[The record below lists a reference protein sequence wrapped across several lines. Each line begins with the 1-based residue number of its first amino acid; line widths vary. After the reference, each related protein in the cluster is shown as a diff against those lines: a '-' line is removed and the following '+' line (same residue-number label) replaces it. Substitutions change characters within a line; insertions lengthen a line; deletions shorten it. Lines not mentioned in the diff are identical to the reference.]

1 TDKTKYRWADRWAK
15 IEVGGRNLIPG
26 TATFSGTHWEKQGTW
41 RLEESLYKG
50 AGILTWVG
58 GMKASPI
65 ANISVQSGDTYTFS
79 AYIKKENAGTVY
91 FYLYDEHETWFAAA
105 NVPRATLIRDVGN
118 NFQRFTITFKVT
130 RSGILKPRFAILSTD
145 EGGFS
150 VAGYQLE
157 AGTVATDWS
166 PAPEDLQNQVNS
178 KADQALTQEQL
189 NALNERA
196 NLLKTELDAKVA
208 IDAVNELIGEYR
220 RMLDVESANVRE
232 NQEALVEAVKRVAAI
247 ELNLGQFAER
257 VEFLDSYMTRSNE

>member
-1 TDKTKYRWADRWAK
+1 ESLR
-15 IEVGGRNLIPG
+15 VGGRNLIPG

-91 FYLYDEHETWFAAA
+91 FYLYDEHETWFATA

-157 AGTVATDWS
+157 NGTVATDWS
-166 PAPEDLQNQVNS
+166 PAPEDQQIYTET
-178 KADQALTQEQL
+178 KIAEY
-189 NALNERA
+189 
-196 NLLKTELDAKVA
+196 KT
-208 IDAVNELIGEYR
+208 
-220 RMLDVESANVRE
+220 
-232 NQEALVEAVKRVAAI
+232 
-247 ELNLGQFAER
+247 
-257 VEFLDSYMTRSNE
+257 